1 MLSGMS
7 EVGLIARFHKLGL
20 LPKEH
25 MKKFVETVSAYDVE
39 GMTCRG

>member
-20 LPKEH
+20 LPKERR
-25 MKKFVETVSAYDVE
+25 KKFVERVIAYDVE
-39 GMTCRG
+39 GITCRG